1 MIELKLYINSS
12 LLQCL
17 HKTLKNDNSLLQMTI
32 FSNLINNDII
42 FYSLCT
48 VTVCLITGF
57 YIKSYFYSSI
67 IEIPNSP
74 PTFNLSLDQ
83 LKQIEKQS
91 EQELSVEQMEELED
105 KLDKEEELDEIFKE
119 ILNEAEFKQYQSE
132 LLNPDVDFS
141 DNLQDIFDK
150 YDLFF

>member
-1 MIELKLYINSS
+1 MN
-12 LLQCL
+12 
-17 HKTLKNDNSLLQMTI
+17 TI
-32 FSNLINNDII
+32 LSNLIDNDVIV
-42 FYSLCT
+42 YSLCT
-48 VTVCLITGF
+48 VTICLITGF

-74 PTFNLSLDQ
+74 PTFNFSLDQ
-83 LKQIEKQS
+83 LKEIENQS
-91 EQELSVEQMEELED
+91 EQESHKELSVEQIEELED
-105 KLDKEEELDEIFKE
+105 KLDKEEELDDIFKE
-119 ILNEAEFKQYQSE
+119 ILNEEEFKQYQSE